1 MLSDPN
7 TSKAAGVSNKMND
20 RINVLGK
27 EEGVKFCLLF
37 HDAPEHISAKAP
49 LIVCKGKPYRGK
61 DKKRQTKKRQTDD
74 PRYHLLRDLRRSKSN

>member
-1 MLSDPN
+1 MVPRYAIWFVALNGDTIAYLKRMLSDPN

-37 HDAPEHISAKAP
+37 HDAPEHISAKTP
-49 LIVCKGKPYRGK
+49 LIVCKGKP
-61 DKKRQTKKRQTDD
+61 
-74 PRYHLLRDLRRSKSN
+74 